1 MTVVEIRIL
10 WLIGIIS
17 IAVTA
22 IVIGIVVAYVQ
33 RTFPTSQA
41 AARRSSAATFA
52 RSATKRSISA

>member
-1 MTVVEIRIL
+1 MTAAEVRIF
-10 WLIGIIS
+10 WLVAIIS

-22 IVIGIVVAYVQ
+22 SVIGLVVQYVQ
-33 RTFPTSQA
+33 RTFPASQA